1 MSSHVRWWQHCRQPN
16 AFAAGFA
23 RRWKTTSVADLIS
36 VRGATW
42 EMWSH
47 DLWLTWHRMV
57 QIWLWYLHSVT
68 SPFFQESSPCIFL
81 ARSCRRTAVVDLTC
95 FRRRAVVVASS
106 SSRRRLVVVD
116 VLSLRRHVADVVLL
130 CRRRTTGV
138 IVISIRRGFCLPT
151 SACL

>member
-1 MSSHVRWWQHCRQPN
+1 MADMAQNGTDLVVILAFSHFPILSGIVAMYFSCAVVSSYC
-16 AFAAGFA
+16 
-23 RRWKTTSVADLIS
+23 
-36 VRGATW
+36 
-42 EMWSH
+42 
-47 DLWLTWHRMV
+47 
-57 QIWLWYLHSVT
+57 
-68 SPFFQESSPCIFL
+68 
-81 ARSCRRTAVVDLTC
+81 CRRLDLLPSSC
-95 FRRRAVVVASS
+95 RRAVVVASS